1 MPSKLYTEKKYL
13 NNAKL
18 HSLNLRL
25 CLAVAQWIEQRFDS
39 AAGCGFDSRQP
50 DHTLEALGF
59 RHLGLLCFNLTRDC
73 RGSLINFTYEKDFYR
88 LCSGLGTFDC
98 CCAGIIGCR
107 KGGGLVQEGGA
118 DKY

>member
-25 CLAVAQWIEQRFDS
+25 CLAVAQWKESLFDVED
-39 AAGCGFDSRQP
+39 GCGFDSRQP

-59 RHLGLLCFNLTRDC
+59 RHLGLLCFNFSLLEISATTGNALGVFSGTVHARCQSYDRDRIDGNNRKTDLHSLT
-73 RGSLINFTYEKDFYR
+73 
-88 LCSGLGTFDC
+88 
-98 CCAGIIGCR
+98 
-107 KGGGLVQEGGA
+107 
-118 DKY
+118 